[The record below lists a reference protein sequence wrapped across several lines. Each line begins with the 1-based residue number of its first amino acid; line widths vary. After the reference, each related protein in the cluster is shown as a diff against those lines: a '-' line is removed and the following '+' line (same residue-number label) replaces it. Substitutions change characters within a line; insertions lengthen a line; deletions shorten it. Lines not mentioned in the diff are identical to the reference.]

1 MKRNDFLPL
10 KEVLKNVLNEE
21 RFKGKLDER
30 KLIEHWSNIVGEIIL
45 KETKQIY
52 IKNRKL
58 FVKIDSPFAK
68 NDLIYR
74 RKELTKKLNTHVDAS
89 VIDDIIFL

>member
-74 RKELTKKLNTHVDAS
+74 RKELTKKLNTYVDAS